1 MAIAGTDEFSEGV
14 WTDEV
19 GIPLTYEP
27 PFQVGDPNNANG
39 DEHCLAVLFIHPTGV
54 VDYNCDLTLEFG
66 LCEAFS
72 KCKDNELFF
81 SSLCSLEL
89 NQPVLL

>member
-14 WTDEV
+14 WTDEA
-19 GIPLTYEP
+19 GNPLSYEP
-27 PFQVGDPNNANG
+27 PFLVGEPNNADGN
-39 DEHCLAVLFIHPTGV
+39 EHCLVVFFTFPNGI
-54 VDYNCDLTLEFG
+54 VDYNCDLPLEFA
-66 LCEAFS
+66 LCEALS